1 MFNNINENNK
11 DLLYNSQFQ
20 AGNIV
25 NLSAVRSAFQRN
37 TGNNNPYVDKTEISS
52 NAMELFRR
60 DLDVKKFTQIATSNP
75 EDKSYLDRM
84 QELFSEGVIDA
95 FEDDV
100 IEELVTN
107 KKLWDDL
114 ES

>member
-20 AGNIV
+20 SGNIV

-37 TGNNNPYVDKTEISS
+37 SGYNNPYVDKTEISS
-52 NAMELFRR
+52 NAMELFRK
-60 DLDVKKFTQIATSNP
+60 DLDVKKFTQIALSNP
-75 EDKSYLDRM
+75 EDKSYLQRM
-84 QELFSEGVIDA
+84 QELFSEGVIDV

-100 IEELVTN
+100 IDELVTN

-114 ES
+114 EA

>member
-37 TGNNNPYVDKTEISS
+37 AGNNNPYVDKTEISS

-107 KKLWDDL
+107 QKLWDDL